1 MVKSFS
7 GIYAV
12 LYALFDAQERLD
24 RDAMRRQVLLCKQAG
39 VQGITVLGLATEVAK
54 LTFQERC
61 DVIHWAAGD
70 LKGELPLSVTIA
82 GNSVAEQVALIRTA
96 EAAGAYWLILQPP
109 IAGSYPAAEYIA
121 FFGRVAASTR
131 LPVAI
136 QNAPAYLGRGLTNED
151 IITLNDRH
159 PNISLLK
166 AEDSAAGMTDLV
178 KKSNKRMTIFNGRG
192 GLEMP
197 AVLSAGAQGMILAPD
212 MVDHAVRTY
221 ALWRDGIS
229 KEAEANYQ
237 AALPAIEFVMRSIE
251 HLLTY
256 GKRLFGLRADI
267 AIHDRAPCLR
277 FTAAEMEQLERLA
290 KDAGPFKRQ

>member
-24 RDAMRRQVLLCKQAG
+24 RNAMRRQVLLCKQAG
-39 VQGITVLGLATEVAK
+39 VQGITVLGLATEVTK
-54 LTFQERC
+54 LTFEERC
-61 DVIHWAAGD
+61 DVIRWASED
-70 LKGELPLSVTIA
+70 LQGELPLAVTIA
-82 GNSVAEQVALIRTA
+82 GNSVAEQVALIRIA
-96 EAAGAYWLILQPP
+96 EAASADWLILQPP
-109 IAGSYPAAEYIA
+109 ITGSYPAAEYIE
-121 FFGRVAASTR
+121 FFGRVAASTH
-131 LPVAI
+131 LPAAI

-151 IITLNDRH
+151 IVALNDKH
-159 PNISLLK
+159 PNIYLLK
-166 AEDSAAGMTDLV
+166 SEDNAAGMTDLV

-221 ALWRDGIS
+221 ALWKDGNIT
-229 KEAEANYQ
+229 EADANYQ
-237 AALPAIEFVMRSIE
+237 AALPSIEYVMRSIE

-256 GKRLFGLRADI
+256 GKRLFGLRAGI
-267 AIHDRAPCLR
+267 TIHDRAPCLR
-277 FTAAEMEQLERLA
+277 VAAAEMERLERLA
-290 KDAGPFKRQ
+290 EAAGPFKRQ

>member
-70 LKGELPLSVTIA
+70 LKGELPLSVTIP

-96 EAAGAYWLILQPP
+96 EAAGADWLILQPP
-109 IAGSYPAAEYIA
+109 VAGSYPAAEYIA

-136 QNAPAYLGRGLTNED
+136 QNAPAYLGRGLSNED
-151 IITLNDRH
+151 IANLNGKY
-159 PNISLLK
+159 PNIYLLK
-166 AEDSAAGMTDLV
+166 SEDTAAGVMDLV
-178 KKSNKRMTIFNGRG
+178 KTSHNRMTIFNGRG

-212 MVDHAVRTY
+212 MVDHAVRTC
-221 ALWRDGIS
+221 ALWKDGKS
-229 KEAEANYQ
+229 EEAEANYQ

-256 GKRLFGLRADI
+256 GKRLFGFRAGID
-267 AIHDRAPCLR
+267 IHDRAPCLR